1 MKTGWRKTH
10 KIVTLNMGTHQSCND
25 MTQVT
30 VTQLIEQLQKHE
42 PNALVRFS
50 VADDESEDDG
60 ERWFCENGIED
71 CFGDAS
77 EVTICLVGRS
87 NYSSP

>member
-1 MKTGWRKTH
+1 MAQ
-10 KIVTLNMGTHQSCND
+10 I
-25 MTQVT
+25 T
-30 VTQLIEQLQKHE
+30 VAELIEQLQKHE

-60 ERWFCENGIED
+60 ERWFCEDGIED
-71 CFGDAS
+71 CFGDAA

-87 NYSSP
+87 NYSST

>member
-1 MKTGWRKTH
+1 MKDANAIPRVG
-10 KIVTLNMGTHQSCND
+10 GD
-25 MTQVT
+25 MKRMT
-30 VTQLIEQLQKHE
+30 VAELIDQLQQYE
-42 PNALVRFS
+42 PKAVVRFS

-60 ERWFCENGIED
+60 ERWFCETGIED

-87 NYSSP
+87 NYSSA